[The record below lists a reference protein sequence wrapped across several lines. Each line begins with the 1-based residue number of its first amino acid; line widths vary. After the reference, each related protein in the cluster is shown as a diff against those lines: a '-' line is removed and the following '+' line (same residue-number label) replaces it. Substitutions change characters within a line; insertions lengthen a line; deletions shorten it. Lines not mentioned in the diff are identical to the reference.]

1 MKQKITLLFVIVSIR
16 LLSQIPGNERAFI
29 ANELFKPST
38 SYTNVIQRADAYFES
53 LNEDSV
59 SEEVEELEEYYHR
72 WRAYWDSRVW
82 VNEGPTGGSVMHA
95 SNIIAAVQP
104 PNCAVQS
111 NSLNP
116 WQPIGPLTSPAG
128 LSGIGKISAVCI
140 NTASPNKYYACSTSG
155 GIFMS
160 NNSAASWT
168 NVLSGFYGR
177 DIAVAPNNAN
187 EIYCATGL
195 SEFGE
200 GYGYGVIESFDGG
213 LTWNADTNTSSNYF
227 NEFRSATASGIS
239 FRQNGGVTEIFVGA
253 GKNIWRKICNGQAGN
268 TWTKSNL
275 DTSIKFNQPLSY
287 LDAQNSTQT
296 YTTNRTFD
304 QVIVDPNN
312 PSRVYATLI
321 NAPGFGASRIVYS
334 QDGGVNFTSL
344 PLPTNY
350 PDLYDAVAIDMT
362 PAAPGYLYAFYRN
375 RKTDH
380 VFAKDSF
387 VLART
392 SNLGSSWFTNVISFG
407 NLLCC
412 DWNYG
417 GYGFYSS
424 SSFKVSRINAG
435 VFYVG
440 GTTNITFTISGNNG
454 LQFGNG
460 TAYFPNT
467 GNNVHADI
475 RDIFVTSAANT
486 ETLLIATDGGINQST
501 NHGLSYSD
509 KNGTGLNCTQFYGFT
524 HINKND
530 LFFGGSLDN
539 GIIKKS
545 AQGFSPYISGDCGW
559 IENLFNTD
567 SIISINDAGAQF
579 LNYTNSTSYP
589 TVDPNT
595 RTESRFF
602 VDPTK
607 ESLIFKGGNDTTI
620 NQSRFI
626 HPSTVIDSTIYVPG
640 KNWINSIAV
649 APSNSNIVMFAH
661 AGPTWGQSSNR
672 LYLTKN
678 RFQSY
683 KNITDNAIFGNYDVR
698 HILFDPINPRYVYMA
713 VSGWSGT
720 GSSGS
725 MRVVKSSDTG
735 STWVDIST
743 GLPPHPVNYLVYHN
757 GSKGIIYAA
766 TDAGVYKYDGSQSNP
781 TWQCYNA
788 GLPYVPVTKLEIDYC
803 NSKLYA
809 STFGRGMYASSLP
822 TLPADTINLAK
833 VQAINGNSSNTLTL
847 GSGFYQHLNNRIIV
861 ESGVVLKVNGH
872 LDFGP
877 TGDMV
882 IKNGARMVVTGTLNS
897 GCPTQWPGLQVEGN
911 ANAYQTMTPLT
922 NTTHAILELSGAT
935 IANANIAINSA
946 TSSVCNNCNGYS
958 RHDSTSGAMVL
969 CANSKFVNN
978 KTDLAFFS
986 YKFKNQSRL
995 ANCTLVTNQN
1005 YIGNASMVRHVD
1017 MEKNDGIVI
1026 DQCKF
1031 KYTGSSTNYSDHGT
1045 GIYANNTLF
1054 KVISS
1059 CPISPCTNHSQ
1070 FENLKFGIVVTNSNS
1085 ILTFSV
1091 SNTLFINNYMA
1102 TRFEGVDLVKFN
1114 FNTINTGTTVGGKNG
1129 VYAYNSQLFAIENN
1143 TLTGNAANSFVVGI
1157 TAVGCFGG
1165 QHNVYLNTFEKLS
1178 TGVQSLNQ
1186 NAGLTNGLYTG
1197 LYMKC
1202 NAFGQTTSNIQ
1213 DIYIHGSN
1221 AMVEEFHG
1229 ANANSPI
1236 GVNLSK
1242 LIGNRYSLKT
1252 CGNSNRIFANT
1263 LLNNVKHFNNN
1274 SSSTIIVPQP
1284 NCSSNIIFPVTSQYS
1299 YTPSQ
1304 CLTKLISASDNISLK
1319 NITMSSNSAYKA
1331 RKRSIDSII
1340 DMGRTNYFINLV
1352 NSNLPLSSK
1361 KMAVD
1366 SIGPFVSDTVL
1377 LGFITPTACSF
1388 GDLFEIYKRNSPV
1401 SLKVYTV
1408 IQSKGFSSTEQD
1420 SIFKYYSAEKYS
1432 KRDSIFSLYAEAHS
1446 ELLDAG
1452 TELIRRYLLDSVEVH
1467 KDTIIKAINLLPS
1480 YISRCLK
1487 VQYLIAKHKELVT
1500 TTMIDTLHWGSE
1512 NVDHQCKL
1520 FKAALPA
1527 IQGDSL
1533 QAFYRHNTDFYNL
1546 VHTIANDTL
1555 HDGHGNAQAM
1565 IQVFDT
1571 LDYYRTF
1578 VHGNYDSG
1586 ARKAYNSAFSDEQ
1599 KNLQEAQGITLVPN
1613 PTQGQLT
1620 ILGLRTGGFCKVF
1633 NTLQQKIYSTP
1644 IGFEQSTLLDIS
1656 HLPNGIYL
1664 VYIESLDKSKQVTFK
1679 IILQK

>member
-1 MKQKITLLFVIVSIR
+1 
-16 LLSQIPGNERAFI
+16 
-29 ANELFKPST
+29 
-38 SYTNVIQRADAYFES
+38 
-53 LNEDSV
+53 
-59 SEEVEELEEYYHR
+59 
-72 WRAYWDSRVW
+72 
-82 VNEGPTGGSVMHA
+82 MHA
-95 SNIIAAVQP
+95 SNIIAAVLP
-104 PNCAVQS
+104 PNCSIQS

-116 WQPIGPLTSPAG
+116 WQAIGPLTSPNG
-128 LSGIGKISAVCI
+128 LSGIGKVSAVCI
-140 NTASPNKYYACSTSG
+140 NSFTPNKYYACSTSG
-155 GIFMS
+155 GIFIS

-177 DIAVAPNNAN
+177 DIAVSPNNSN
-187 EIYCATGL
+187 EIYCSTGL

-213 LTWNADTNTSSNYF
+213 LTWNVDTNTSNNYF
-227 NEFRSATASGIS
+227 KEFRSATASGIS

-321 NAPGFGASRIVYS
+321 NVPGFGSSRIVYS

-412 DWNYG
+412 DWNLG

-424 SSFKVSRINAG
+424 NSFKASRINAG

-454 LQFGNG
+454 LQFGSG
-460 TAYFPNT
+460 TAYYPNT

-475 RDIFVTSAANT
+475 RDIFVTSSANT
-486 ETLLIATDGGINQST
+486 ETLLIGTDGGINQST
-501 NHGLSYSD
+501 NLGLSYSD

-524 HINKND
+524 HIGKND

-720 GSSGS
+720 GSSGT

-822 TLPADTINLAK
+822 ALPADTINLAK

-847 GSGFYQHLNNRIIV
+847 GSGFYQHLNNRVIV

-882 IKNGARMVVTGTLNS
+882 VKNGARMVVTGTLMS
-897 GCPTQWPGLQVEGN
+897 GCPTQWPGLQVEGRDYV
-911 ANAYQTMTPLT
+911 AQVMTPLT
-922 NTTHAILELSGAT
+922 TTAHAILELNGAT
-935 IANANIAINSA
+935 IANADCAVNSA
-946 TSSVCNNCNGYS
+946 TMALCNNCSSQMPHHNTY
-958 RHDSTSGAMVL
+958 GAMIL
-969 CANSKFVNN
+969 CANTKFINN
-978 KTDLAFFS
+978 HVDVRFNPYTR
-986 YKFKNQSRL
+986 KNQSRL
-995 ANCTLVTNQN
+995 ANCTLSTDSK
-1005 YIGNASMVRHVD
+1005 YIGSASLVRHID
-1017 MEKNDGIVI
+1017 MRINDGIVI

-1031 KYTGSSTNYSDHGT
+1031 KYNGTSANYSDHGT
-1045 GIYANNTLF
+1045 GIYASDSKF
-1054 KVISS
+1054 IVISS
-1059 CPISPCTNHSQ
+1059 CPISPCTNLSQ
-1070 FENLKFGIVVTNSNS
+1070 FENLNYAINVINTNAIN
-1085 ILTFSV
+1085 TFSV
-1091 SNTLFINNYMA
+1091 SNTLFQNNYMGM
-1102 TRFEGVDLVKFN
+1102 RFEKADLVKLN
-1114 FNTINTGTTVGGKNG
+1114 FNTINTGTSSIAKCG
-1129 VYAYNSQLFAIENN
+1129 VYINNSKFYAIENN
-1143 TLTGNAANSFVVGI
+1143 TVTGNAANAFGVGL
-1157 TAVGCFGG
+1157 TVTSCTTGP
-1165 QHNVYLNTFEKLS
+1165 HNVYMNVFNELT
-1178 TGVQSLNQ
+1178 TGIQSLNQ
-1186 NAGLTNGLYTG
+1186 NAGSVSGIYTG

-1202 NAFGQTTSNIQ
+1202 NAFGQTTSNNQ

-1229 ANANSPI
+1229 SSANSQF

-1242 LIGNRYSLKT
+1242 LIGNRYSIKT
-1252 CGNSNRIFANT
+1252 CGNSNRIFANS

-1274 SSSTIIVPQP
+1274 SANTIITPQP
-1284 NCSSNIIFPVTSQYS
+1284 NCSSNIIFPQTSPYAYS
-1299 YTPSQ
+1299 NNQ
-1304 CLTKLISASDNISLK
+1304 CLTKWTNTIDLGSLK
-1319 NITMSSNSAYKA
+1319 MTAINKSANLSFRKKSN
-1331 RKRSIDSII
+1331 DSII
-1340 DMGRTNYFINLV
+1340 DLGRTGYFNTLLA
-1352 NSNLPLSSK
+1352 SNIPVSAK
-1361 KMAVD
+1361 KVAVD
-1366 SIGPFVSDTVL
+1366 SIGSFVSDTVL
-1377 LGFITPTACSF
+1377 LSFFTPSASTF
-1388 GDLFEIYKRNSPV
+1388 GEIFEIYKKNSPV
-1401 SLKVYTV
+1401 SLPVYNAL
-1408 IQSKGFSSTEQD
+1408 QAKGFSTAQQD
-1420 SIFKYYSAEKYS
+1420 SINKYYVSDTYS
-1432 KRDSIFSLYAEAHS
+1432 KRDSLHALYAEAQG
-1446 ELLDAG
+1446 ELMDAG
-1452 TELIRRYLLDSVEVH
+1452 TELMRRYLLDSLPVH
-1467 KDTIIKAINLLPS
+1467 KDTVLRAINLLPS
-1480 YISRCLK
+1480 YISKCMT
-1487 VQYLIAKHKELVT
+1487 VQYLLSSHKECVT
-1500 TTMIDTLHWGSE
+1500 TTMIDTLHGGAE
-1512 NVDHQCKL
+1512 LLDNQCKL

-1533 QAFYRHNTDFYNL
+1533 STYYHHNTTFYNL
-1546 VHTIANDTL
+1546 VYTIANDTL
-1555 HDGHGNAQAM
+1555 HDGYGSAQSM
-1565 IQVFDT
+1565 IQLFDT
-1571 LDYYRTF
+1571 IDFHRTF
-1578 VHGNYDSG
+1578 IHGEVNLG
-1586 ARKAYNSAFSDEQ
+1586 ARKGRYKDAVEQ
-1599 KNLQEAQGITLVPN
+1599 IQPLTSNGIQLIPN
-1613 PTQGQLT
+1613 PTQGEL
-1620 ILGLRTGGFCKVF
+1620 ILSGINVPANCNVF
-1633 NTLQQKIYSTP
+1633 NSLQQKQLSIHIEADKSARIN
-1644 IGFEQSTLLDIS
+1644 IGN
-1656 HLPNGIYL
+1656 LPNGIYFL
-1664 VYIESLDKSKQVTFK
+1664 VVNSLDQTQSATFK